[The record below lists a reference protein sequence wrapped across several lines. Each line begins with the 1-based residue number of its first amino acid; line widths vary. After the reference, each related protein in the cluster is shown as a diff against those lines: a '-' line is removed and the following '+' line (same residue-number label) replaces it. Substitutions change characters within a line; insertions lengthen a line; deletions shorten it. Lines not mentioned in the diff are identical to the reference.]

1 MNIKVG
7 GLYKV
12 KSWEEMERE
21 YGLDGYGAIHVPFG
35 FPASMRYLC
44 NKIVRIKEIEK
55 TKYHSEII
63 DLIIVEGEENRWFSK
78 KMFEP
83 LYSLKDML
91 KDKNLLKGERL

>member
-1 MNIKVG
+1 
-7 GLYKV
+7 
-12 KSWEEMERE
+12 MERE
-21 YGLDGYGAIHVPFG
+21 YGLDEYGAIYVPFD
-35 FPASMRYLC
+35 FTASMRYLC
-44 NKIVRIKEIEK
+44 NKIVRIKEIKK

-63 DLIIVEGEENRWFSK
+63 DLIIVEGEENWIFSE